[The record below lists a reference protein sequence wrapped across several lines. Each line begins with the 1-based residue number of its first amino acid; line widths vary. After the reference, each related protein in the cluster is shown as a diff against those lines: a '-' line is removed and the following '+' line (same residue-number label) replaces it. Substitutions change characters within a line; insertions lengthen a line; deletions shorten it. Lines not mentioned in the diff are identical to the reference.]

1 MIAREWQWAI
11 WDPVARHGDGEG
23 HIRTGCSGGCRM
35 VDGWLCSVNAGGSAV
50 HIIIQN
56 VTTYFVFVLRDAAR
70 RGAFA
75 FNNNEKAVKA
85 RSRARDTHSPD
96 TSEHSD
102 LIRNRIRISRWPVRR
117 SGGSNPRKLA
127 LETREAETG
136 VCACYSRG
144 EQNAG
149 KIRKR
154 IDGRT
159 RSRCVHCVST
169 MLHGLDK
176 VTQFKI
182 RWGDTCTG
190 SDEEHF

>member
-1 MIAREWQWAI
+1 MAGAAVRRKQP
-11 WDPVARHGDGEG
+11 PVAPE
-23 HIRTGCSGGCRM
+23 
-35 VDGWLCSVNAGGSAV
+35 A
-50 HIIIQN
+50 
-56 VTTYFVFVLRDAAR
+56 
-70 RGAFA
+70 
-75 FNNNEKAVKA
+75 
-85 RSRARDTHSPD
+85 RARDARGGDGH
-96 TSEHSD
+96 
-102 LIRNRIRISRWPVRR
+102 VRV
-117 SGGSNPRKLA
+117 S
-127 LETREAETG
+127 
-136 VCACYSRG
+136 YSRG

-154 IDGRT
+154 IDERT